1 MCKVENCSD
10 GCKSITCY
18 TTIVPIEDAGLAI
31 VNAHDL
37 GSYEHDYVKLLIE
50 WDFNAYFLLY
60 PYFERAI
67 YMEVNISQRMNVIV
81 EFLSHFFP

>member
-50 WDFNAYFLLY
+50 W
-60 PYFERAI
+60 
-67 YMEVNISQRMNVIV
+67 
-81 EFLSHFFP
+81 EF